1 MAKPVCRLLIPETL
15 ELAFLFVVTLLEG
28 LGLTLTNPGSAKI
41 TIWTGEEDQ
50 VEIAIGKVFSEVL
63 SGSLRNVQFWRSAS
77 EDVFVAWE
85 NVQGRCMFSIYPD
98 GLGSVFAVALTS
110 KFAEAML
117 TKFRS
122 AYSDGQALAVE
133 FE

>member
-1 MAKPVCRLLIPETL
+1 
-15 ELAFLFVVTLLEG
+15 
-28 LGLTLTNPGSAKI
+28 
-41 TIWTGEEDQ
+41 
-50 VEIAIGKVFSEVL
+50 
-63 SGSLRNVQFWRSAS
+63 
-77 EDVFVAWE
+77 
-85 NVQGRCMFSIYPD
+85 MFSIYPD